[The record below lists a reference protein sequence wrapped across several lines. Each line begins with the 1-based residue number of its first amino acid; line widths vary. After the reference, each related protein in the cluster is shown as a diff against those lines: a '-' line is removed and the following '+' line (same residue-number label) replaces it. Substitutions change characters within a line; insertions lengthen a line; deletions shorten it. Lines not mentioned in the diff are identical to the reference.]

1 VIARPGGCRRER
13 RPTLD
18 RLDHRPEVLQWRI
31 ELHMVGRPQDQA
43 AVAADRAQPGPDLLA
58 DIVGRAEGQ
67 GVLLVG
73 QRSGSSW
80 ESAAAT
86 RSR

>member
-1 VIARPGGCRRER
+1 
-13 RPTLD
+13 
-18 RLDHRPEVLQWRI
+18 
-31 ELHMVGRPQDQA
+31 MVGRPQDQA
-43 AVAADRAQPGPDLLA
+43 AVAADRAQPGPGLLA